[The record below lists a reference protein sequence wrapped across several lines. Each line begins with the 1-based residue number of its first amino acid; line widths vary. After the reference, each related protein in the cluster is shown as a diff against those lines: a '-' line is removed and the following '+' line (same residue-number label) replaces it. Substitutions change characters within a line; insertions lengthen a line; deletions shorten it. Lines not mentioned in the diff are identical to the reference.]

1 MDHSTAG
8 AKCFAGGGEWLG
20 PSLAAARQ
28 LAMRSSQPVEGTLT
42 TGDSSDSR
50 ADRQGKRQDPW
61 RVLEQLPDV
70 RVSGGSHDSGK
81 WGVGASLPSF
91 DLRGAWR
98 SVRGIWGAK
107 GRTRRVTRFPLDT

>member
-1 MDHSTAG
+1 MDHSAAR

-42 TGDSSDSR
+42 TGDSSGSR
-50 ADRQGKRQDPW
+50 VDRQGKRQDPW

-70 RVSGGSHDSGK
+70 RVSGGSLDSGT
-81 WGVGASLPSF
+81 WVSELRVRASIREELDALREALAGNRQ
-91 DLRGAWR
+91 DLARGP
-98 SVRGIWGAK
+98 
-107 GRTRRVTRFPLDT
+107 RFL